1 MSNRGFS
8 LITDDDS
15 HLFNEGSHFRLYDKL
30 GAHVV
35 QHAGETRH
43 LLRRLGAQRATGFGH
58 RQLQRLGQEPPAAF
72 TRKAAP
78 ASGKASFPA
87 SVKARLYKYH
97 IRSRVERLP
106 RRQGRSVLLLQ

>member
-8 LITDDDS
+8 LITADDS

-43 LLRRLGAQRATGFGH
+43 LLRRLGAQRGTGFG
-58 RQLQRLGQEPPAAF
+58 RSATSTTGTRAASRF
-72 TRKAAP
+72 LRKAAP
-78 ASGKASFPA
+78 GSGKASFPA
-87 SVKARLYKYH
+87 SVKAVCISITSARA
-97 IRSRVERLP
+97 
-106 RRQGRSVLLLQ
+106 